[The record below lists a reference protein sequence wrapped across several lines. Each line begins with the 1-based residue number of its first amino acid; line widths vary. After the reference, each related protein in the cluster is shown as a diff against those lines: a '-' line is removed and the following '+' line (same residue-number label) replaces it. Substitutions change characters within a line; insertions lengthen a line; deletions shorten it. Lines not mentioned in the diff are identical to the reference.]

1 MGLEEAI
8 GAAEED
14 ASDTCQYTKYNGE
27 NRTNCETRE
36 SEDTTVPREETTVPV
51 LVEPDQWLLCGNY
64 GHCGVLSE
72 VMFQMKARKE

>member
-51 LVEPDQWLLCGNY
+51 LVEPDQ
-64 GHCGVLSE
+64 
-72 VMFQMKARKE
+72 